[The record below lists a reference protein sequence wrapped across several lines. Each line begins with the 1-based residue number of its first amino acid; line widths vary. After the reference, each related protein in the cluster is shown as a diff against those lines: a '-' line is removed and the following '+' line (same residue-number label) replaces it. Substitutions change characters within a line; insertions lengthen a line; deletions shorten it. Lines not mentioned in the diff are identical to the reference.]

1 MITKCLYSNFEND
14 NSPERVKRHYIDIHK
29 VDENNKLF
37 INLLK
42 PSDFLLHYG
51 SGKSFWREKPM
62 NYTTIG
68 EIQKYEINSSQHS
81 REYDFYNSESLVNDF
96 L

>member
-1 MITKCLYSNFEND
+1 
-14 NSPERVKRHYIDIHK
+14 
-29 VDENNKLF
+29 
-37 INLLK
+37 
-42 PSDFLLHYG
+42 
-51 SGKSFWREKPM
+51 M

-81 REYDFYNSESLVNDF
+81 REFDFYNSESLVNDF